1 MKYIILFLHFIRS
14 LLTTLDLKIIK
25 LALQADVLNVI
36 KIRAL
41 FAQKI
46 LMPFMETSSKI
57 GNPQEYTELKE
68 ELTKF
73 LVFVAQHPSF
83 LENQKISFIKDE
95 HMKDFSFGAI
105 EKT

>member
-46 LMPFMETSSKI
+46 LMPFMETSSI
-57 GNPQEYTELKE
+57 NWQPTG
-68 ELTKF
+68 
-73 LVFVAQHPSF
+73 VHR
-83 LENQKISFIKDE
+83 IKRRANKVSCLCD
-95 HMKDFSFGAI
+95 S
-105 EKT
+105 TSVLS